1 MKDELGEKILT
12 KFLGFRA
19 KTCSNLMNDI
29 SKDKKEKDTK
39 KCVIKSELKF
49 ENYKSC
55 LEATQLKNEINC
67 LEEIIWQR

>member
-19 KTCSNLMNDI
+19 KTYSNLMNDI